1 VHLIRRL
8 VAPLILLSAVACGGG
23 DLVLPNE
30 GQPAQ
35 IAVLRGDDQTGTIL
49 ASPPEPLV
57 VKVTDRFGNALSGIQ
72 VTWTPAGGGSVSPA
86 TSLTGSDGSAATDR
100 TLGGDPGAYQTTATA
115 AGLTDGVTFNT
126 TAVAASLV
134 LETQPSAA
142 AESGVPFEQQPVL
155 RLEDLEGNPLARP
168 DVAVTAQIAS
178 GEGTLEG
185 TTTRMSDADGRV
197 TFTDLAIAGEAGGRT
212 LIFAADGY
220 ASAISSAIGL
230 GIGPPASIARV
241 GGDQQTAPAGTA
253 LPLAP
258 TVVVRDAGG
267 TPVPGVPVVFTVT
280 AGGGSVTGG
289 ETTTGADG
297 TAAVG
302 AWTLGPS
309 TGANTLRAET
319 DAAGVSGNPVTFT
332 ATAVAGQVSVTKS
345 KIQAAPTT
353 IAAST
358 GSNASTVTVTALDAG
373 GNPLAGLAVTLAA
386 TGDGVTLVQPAAPTD
401 AAGVATGSISA
412 SVPGQ
417 HVVSATVS
425 GQTLSATATVTVTP
439 GPVVAANS
447 SAEVPDGVAGTPT
460 VMTVLLHDGLNNP
473 VPGAR
478 DLVNA
483 SVSGANSSGQL
494 SVEDKGGGTY
504 QISYTPTEAGNDLI
518 QILVDGTALPGSPF
532 TSVVV
537 PGASDPDQTTAVV
550 PKDASLFT
558 AVGIVV
564 HVADSEGNPVGRGG
578 DQVVIQVLG
587 IGPLTVADQGDGS
600 YTATFNPPL
609 PNTYTIDISLNG
621 AAIHDSPFSVR
632 VRLLQ

>member
-8 VAPLILLSAVACGGG
+8 VTSLALLSAIGCGGG

-30 GQPAQ
+30 GQPAKV
-35 IAVLRGDDQTGTIL
+35 AVVRGDKQTGTIL
-49 ASPPEPLV
+49 ASLPESLV

-72 VTWTPAGGGSVSPA
+72 VTWTPAGGGSVKPA

-115 AGLTDGVTFNT
+115 AGLTDGVTFST

-142 AESGVPFEQQPVL
+142 AESGVPLVQQPVL
-155 RLEDLEGNPLARP
+155 RLEDLAGNPLARP

-178 GEGTLEG
+178 GTGTLEG
-185 TTTRMSDADGRV
+185 TTTRSTDADGRV
-197 TFTDLAIAGEAGGRT
+197 AFTDLAIVGEAGGRT

-230 GIGPPASIARV
+230 GIGPAASIAKI

-253 LPLAP
+253 VPLAP
-258 TVVVRDAGG
+258 TVVVRDPAG

-297 TAAVG
+297 IAAVG
-302 AWTLGPS
+302 AWTLGP
-309 TGANTLRAET
+309 TAGANTLRAET
-319 DAAGVSGNPVTFT
+319 DAADVSGNPVTFS
-332 ATAVAGQVSVTKS
+332 ATAVAGPVSATKS
-345 KIQAAPTT
+345 KIQVAPMT
-353 IAAST
+353 ITAST
-358 GSNASTVTVTALDAG
+358 GSTVSTVTVTALDGA

-401 AAGVATGSISA
+401 AAGLATGTISA
-412 SVPGQ
+412 SVTGD
-417 HVVSATVS
+417 HVVSATVA
-425 GQTLSATATVTVTP
+425 GTALSATATVTVTP

-460 VMTVLLHDGLNNP
+460 VMTVVLHDALDNP
-473 VPGAR
+473 VPGVR
-478 DLVNA
+478 DRVNA
-483 SVSGANSSGQL
+483 SVSGANSGGGL
-494 SVEDKGGGTY
+494 SVADKGGGSY
-504 QISYTPTEAGNDLI
+504 EISYTPTLVGNDLI

-537 PGASDPDQTTAVV
+537 PGASDPDNTTAVV

-558 AVGIVV
+558 PVGIVV

-578 DQVVIQVLG
+578 DQVVIQVLEV
-587 IGPLTVADQGDGS
+587 GPLTVVDHADGS
-600 YTATFNPPL
+600 YTATFNPPG
-609 PNTYTIDISLNG
+609 PNTYTIDITLNG
-621 AAIHDSPFSVR
+621 AAIKDNPFSVR
-632 VRLLQ
+632 VRLFR